1 MLKQFAKYMKWGK
14 EVKNS
19 YTDAVYK
26 LVENMDESKET
37 VKAVNMDNWRRYEL
51 LRAWSRNHVG
61 VSEEEAK
68 EMKGYE
74 EELKIADIV
83 PNNKVRF
90 ITSDYKTKFEV
101 KDLSTVSVNRTMA
114 RVAYLDECHFT
125 FVDKIN
131 TNLYGGCFH
140 ICQFAEICEQNGI
153 EVKAIDEH
161 CL

>member
-1 MLKQFAKYMKWGK
+1 MDKQFARYMRIGK
-14 EVKNS
+14 KVEIAG
-19 YTDAVYK
+19 TVYQ
-26 LVENMDESKET
+26 LIEDMRENKET
-37 VKAVNMDNWRRYEL
+37 VKAVNEKNLRRYEL

-61 VSEEEAK
+61 VTEEQAQ

-74 EELKIADIV
+74 EELVIESV
-83 PNNKVRF
+83 EPHNKVRF

-101 KDLSTVSVNRTMA
+101 NDLSNVIVDGVTA

-140 ICQFAEICEQNGI
+140 ICQFAELCEKNGI
-153 EVKAIDEH
+153 EVKPVEKE
-161 CL
+161 